1 MSGRKAVGTG
11 ILLLGIVV
19 LLAPI
24 AMPEPWRPEVN
35 VPLPVGLA
43 LIVTGILILRG
54 KLRRPGSASAERQ
67 PAPPGSDIGAWR
79 APQFRGKDQLD
90 TATDLLSRGQ
100 KLEAIKAIRDAN
112 SCTLEEAK
120 RIADQ
125 LELAVNPRRR
135 PPV

>member
-1 MSGRKAVGTG
+1 VSGRKAFGTG
-11 ILLLGIVV
+11 FLLLGIVV

-24 AMPEPWRPEVN
+24 AMPEPWRPKVN

-43 LIVTGILILRG
+43 LIVAGILILRG
-54 KLRRPGSASAERQ
+54 KLRRPDSASAGRQ
-67 PAPPGSDIGAWR
+67 PAAAGSDIHGWG
-79 APQFRGKDQLD
+79 APQFRGKDQFD
-90 TATDLLSRGQ
+90 TVSDLLSRGQ
-100 KLEAIKAIRDAN
+100 KLEAIKAIREAK

-125 LELAVNPRRR
+125 LQLAVNPRRH